1 MSNIFINNNM
11 FSASRLSEAMKG
23 RASLSQSGA
32 YNQEAFRYLLQ
43 TESKRSERSGHFSRI
58 LLMYSTDAQGRIVLM
73 DSHVAKAVMAA
84 SSRSLRETDYIG
96 WYRDGHIVGAV
107 LTVLVQET
115 MAQVSTHLKPRLLE
129 IIRAELGV
137 DETSRL
143 QIRVCQH
150 HELRGIESGEGTFA
164 VN

>member
-1 MSNIFINNNM
+1 
-11 FSASRLSEAMKG
+11 MKG
-23 RASLSQSGA
+23 MASISQSGA
-32 YNQEAFRYLLQ
+32 YNQEAFRYLLES
-43 TESKRSERSGHFSRI
+43 ESKRSERSGHLCQI
-58 LLMYSTDAQGRIVLM
+58 LLVSWTDAEGRIVQM
-73 DSHVAKAVMAA
+73 DSHIAKTVMA
-84 SSRSLRETDYIG
+84 SLSRSLRETDYVG

-115 MAQVSTHLKPRLLE
+115 MAQVSTHLQPRLVE

-137 DETSRL
+137 GETSRL

-150 HELRGIESGEGTFA
+150 HELEGIEFRERTFA